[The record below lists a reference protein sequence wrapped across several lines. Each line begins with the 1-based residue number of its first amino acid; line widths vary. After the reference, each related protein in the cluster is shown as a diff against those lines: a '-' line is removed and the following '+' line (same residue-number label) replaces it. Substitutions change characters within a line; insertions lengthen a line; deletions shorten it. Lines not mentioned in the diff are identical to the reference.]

1 MPIFR
6 EQRGGARG
14 RRRGRGRG
22 VLRTLHLRDPEL
34 PLTHLTPTT
43 HCLPVRTS
51 TQPLLLGV
59 LRGVYA
65 GWYPSPAY
73 DLGGPQT
80 RVLHA
85 MTCHANLTHAKS
97 YILRAVPTLAQPSSS
112 VQPDKQNLLQLLIE
126 GITVHG
132 NLRWLPS
139 GSSALAG
146 QRKNQ

>member
-1 MPIFR
+1 MPISR

-14 RRRGRGRG
+14 RGRGRGRG

-34 PLTHLTPTT
+34 PHPPQLTPSNP
-43 HCLPVRTS
+43 HFSAPLEPICLIGGPFQLV
-51 TQPLLLGV
+51 GV
-59 LRGVYA
+59 HA
-65 GWYPSPAY
+65 GWYPSPAS

-97 YILRAVPTLAQPSSS
+97 YILRAMPTLAQPSSS

-132 NLRWLPS
+132 Y
-139 GSSALAG
+139 
-146 QRKNQ
+146 